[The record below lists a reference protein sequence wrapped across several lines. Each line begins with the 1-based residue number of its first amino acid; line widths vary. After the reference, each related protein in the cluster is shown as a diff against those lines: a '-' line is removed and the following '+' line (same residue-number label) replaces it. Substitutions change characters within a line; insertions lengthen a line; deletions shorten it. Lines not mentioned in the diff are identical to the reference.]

1 MSDRPIG
8 RFRTDVP
15 SIPPVTPGVG
25 ASTGAVT
32 AAATGAAASVALEL
46 PQPMVR
52 KKGVLRNPTRGF
64 E

>member
-1 MSDRPIG
+1 M
-8 RFRTDVP
+8 DVP

-32 AAATGAAASVALEL
+32 AAVTGAAASVALEL